1 MVPLDTACLSAETY
15 PLALVTITSRT
26 VGEIMFLAVGLILTN
41 AEGDQC
47 QLTFMGLWCGEKRTV
62 TAGNSASH
70 PLTYLP
76 PSPNP
81 VRPLSCKRHHPGR
94 GVEGMCKLNHVRVR
108 APLPLPSNVV
118 FLMFVFD

>member
-47 QLTFMGLWCGEKRTV
+47 QLTFVGLWCGEKRTV

-70 PLTYLP
+70 PLTCH
-76 PSPNP
+76 P
-81 VRPLSCKRHHPGR
+81 VPIPCVLS
-94 GVEGMCKLNHVRVR
+94 R
-108 APLPLPSNVV
+108 AKGIIRAEEWKGCAN
-118 FLMFVFD
+118 